1 MNIFK
6 TVKKW
11 YSLFRNPVAYWRSK
25 GAVIGEGCEIY
36 PTVAFGS
43 EPYLV
48 QIGDHVRLSGG
59 IRIITHDGGV
69 WVLRHMKEEYK
80 DIDIFAGVKI
90 GNNVHVGTG
99 VTIMPGVTI
108 GSNVII
114 GCDAVVTKDIPD
126 NSIAVGVPAKVVQTI
141 EEYENKHIN
150 DFVHTKTMSS
160 AEKRAYILQKI
171 QKNREE

>member
-1 MNIFK
+1 MSIFGS
-6 TVKKW
+6 VKKW
-11 YSLFRNPVAYWRSK
+11 YSLFTDPVKYWRSK
-25 GAVIGEGCEIY
+25 GAVIGKGCEIY

-48 QIGDHVRLSGG
+48 ELGDYVRLSGG
-59 IRIITHDGGV
+59 TKIITHDGGV

-80 DIDIFAGVKI
+80 DIDVFSPVKI

-126 NSIAVGVPAKVVQTI
+126 NSIAVGVPAKVIQTI
-141 EEYENKHIN
+141 AEYEQKHAG
-150 DFVHTKTMSS
+150 DFVHTKTMTS
-160 AEKRAYILQKI
+160 AQKKEYILNNIVK
-171 QKNREE
+171 KN

>member
-1 MNIFK
+1 MGIVQR
-6 TVKKW
+6 VKKW
-11 YSLFRNPVAYWRSK
+11 YSLFKNPVNYWRK
-25 GAVIGEGCEIY
+25 CGAKIGKGCEIY
-36 PTVAFGS
+36 PTVALGS

-48 QIGDHVRLSGG
+48 EIGDYVRLSGG
-59 IRIITHDGGV
+59 TKITTHDGGV

-80 DIDIFAGVKI
+80 DIDVFRPVKI

-126 NSIAVGVPAKVVQTI
+126 NSIAVGVPAKVIQTI
-141 EEYENKHIN
+141 EEYESKHKN
-150 DFVHTKTMSS
+150 DFVHTKYMSY
-160 AEKRAYILQKI
+160 ADKKEFILKK
-171 QKNREE
+171 QKNSRE